1 MHPTLVAWRVKQ
13 IAPIIWPKDLDS
25 PFVPGPLAVCSEDI
39 GMARQLR
46 GGGGT
51 ASARSC
57 GGSERGHGV
66 YAILLPRPGV
76 GLTRAC
82 RPPVTAPPL
91 PRSLISAAA
100 FHFTGKLNAFS
111 FCRLAGALPLRLALV
126 HLQPWLLV
134 CWLAA
139 FPGLMAFLVIRR
151 LCVNISGSR
160 HFMLM
165 LMHGLQMS
173 RGYAGFYSPLTSTAH
188 HGNCIQLA
196 LGRATVSKAK
206 DAARTRRRRRIETL
220 GSPHRTSRATA
231 AAAAAVRVRVT
242 RATTTGEL
250 SGKARPRD
258 LHCSMSCCRLSGKVE
273 NVASGRRNA
282 TASRAGKHKNNT
294 MLKCRRHSSSSSSGS
309 YNDNGR
315 SAAKSKQ
322 TKSLDSTRH
331 MPDLVLWAT
340 RALSAK

>member
-1 MHPTLVAWRVKQ
+1 
-13 IAPIIWPKDLDS
+13 
-25 PFVPGPLAVCSEDI
+25 
-39 GMARQLR
+39 MARQLR

-111 FCRLAGALPLRLALV
+111 FCRLAGALPLLLALV

-206 DAARTRRRRRIETL
+206 DAARTRRRRRRRRIETL
-220 GSPHRTSRATA
+220 GSAHRTSRATAA

-250 SGKARPRD
+250 SEKARPRD

-273 NVASGRRNA
+273 NVASGRRKA

>member
-111 FCRLAGALPLRLALV
+111 FCRLAGALPLLLALV

-151 LCVNISGSR
+151 LCVNISGR
-160 HFMLM
+160 HFMLIP
-165 LMHGLQMS
+165 MHGLQMS

-231 AAAAAVRVRVT
+231 AAAAAAVRVRVT

-250 SGKARPRD
+250 SEKRDHATCTARCPAGDWAEKWKMWRVAGGKRQLLVR
-258 LHCSMSCCRLSGKVE
+258 
-273 NVASGRRNA
+273 ASI
-282 TASRAGKHKNNT
+282 KI
-294 MLKCRRHSSSSSSGS
+294 
-309 YNDNGR
+309 
-315 SAAKSKQ
+315 
-322 TKSLDSTRH
+322 TRC
-331 MPDLVLWAT
+331 
-340 RALSAK
+340 